1 MRNRFIKVLIKLEAG
16 SGVLRVPVT
25 IPVIGE
31 NPLKIVETSA
41 SLEELEGPFS
51 LDVGT
56 PIDSTDANRV
66 REGFFGAPASAVVR
80 RQSTFFEEENYY
92 G

>member
-31 NPLKIVETSA
+31 NPLKIVEASA

-51 LDVGT
+51 LDIGT

-66 REGFFGAPASAVVR
+66 RAEFFGASDNGVAH
-80 RQSTFFEEENYY
+80 RQSTSFEEENYY

>member
-1 MRNRFIKVLIKLEAG
+1 MKNRFIKVLIKLEAG

-25 IPVIGE
+25 IPVVGE
-31 NPLKIVETSA
+31 HPLKIVEASA

-51 LDVGT
+51 LDIGT

-66 REGFFGAPASAVVR
+66 REGFFGAPDSWVNR
-80 RQSTFFEEENYY
+80 RQSTSFEEENYY

>member
-16 SGVLRVPVT
+16 SGVLRV
-25 IPVIGE
+25 PVIGE

-51 LDVGT
+51 LDIGT

-66 REGFFGAPASAVVR
+66 REGFFGAPDSTVVH
-80 RQSTFFEEENYY
+80 RQSTSFEEENYY